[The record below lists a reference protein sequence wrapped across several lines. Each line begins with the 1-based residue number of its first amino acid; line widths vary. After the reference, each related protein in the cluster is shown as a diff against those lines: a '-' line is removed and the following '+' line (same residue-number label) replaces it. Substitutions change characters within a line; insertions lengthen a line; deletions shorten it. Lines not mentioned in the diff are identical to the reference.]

1 MEPATNFSSF
11 PSRFICDS
19 DPISASRWSS
29 ISPVSE
35 GKWFPQE
42 RRRLKVQRD
51 LESQMWIALIPDPD
65 KAILPAGL
73 GEASLL
79 DLDFL

>member
-1 MEPATNFSSF
+1 
-11 PSRFICDS
+11 
-19 DPISASRWSS
+19 
-29 ISPVSE
+29 
-35 GKWFPQE
+35 
-42 RRRLKVQRD
+42 
-51 LESQMWIALIPDPD
+51 MWIALIPDPD